1 MEIACSQCQTVN
13 RVPAERV
20 RDGAIC
26 AQCKTPLLPSEPVE
40 LTNAGFDKMI
50 AVTQGVPVVVDFW
63 APWCGPCRM
72 MAPMYHDAAS
82 QLQGEAIL
90 AKLDTEANQ
99 EAAARFGIRSIP
111 TVAIFL
117 DGRELARF
125 SGVRPANEIVAWV
138 RSQL

>member
-82 QLQGEAIL
+82 QLQGEGYSC
-90 AKLDTEANQ
+90 Q
-99 EAAARFGIRSIP
+99 VGY
-111 TVAIFL
+111 
-117 DGRELARF
+117 
-125 SGVRPANEIVAWV
+125 
-138 RSQL
+138 